1 MDQLKHLGKQSSEPT
16 SKLDLIE
23 WKGAPLRVA
32 LNCSEFTSHCPVTNQ
47 PDFGHLVIEY
57 IPGAYIAETKSV
69 KLYLWRF
76 RDLAAFNE
84 SIADEIADDFY
95 TQLNPS
101 FVRVTLRMNARGG
114 IAVTATAT
122 RGSERDTLGLDIKQV
137 PQEPSGAADV
147 DEAGER
153 TA

>member
-1 MDQLKHLGKQSSEPT
+1 MDKLTHLGRQSSEPT
-16 SKLDLIE
+16 DKLDLIE
-23 WKGAPLRVA
+23 WKGAPIRIA
-32 LNCSEFTSHCPVTNQ
+32 LNCLEFTSHCPVTNQ
-47 PDFGHLVIEY
+47 PDFGQLVIEY
-57 IPGAYIAETKSV
+57 IPGAHIAETKSV

-76 RDLAAFNE
+76 RAQAAFNE
-84 SIADEIADDFY
+84 QIANEIADDFY

-122 RGSERDTLGLDIKQV
+122 RRRERDTLGLDIKQV
-137 PQEPSGAADV
+137 PQELPCAADV

>member
-1 MDQLKHLGKQSSEPT
+1 MDKLKHLGRQSSEPT
-16 SKLDLIE
+16 DKLDLIE
-23 WKGAPLRVA
+23 WKGAPIRIA
-32 LNCSEFTSHCPVTNQ
+32 LNCLEFTSNCPVTNQ
-47 PDFGHLVIEY
+47 PDFGKLVIEY

-76 RDLAAFNE
+76 RDQAAFNE
-84 SIADEIADDFY
+84 QIANEIADDFY

-114 IAVTATAT
+114 IAVTAMAT
-122 RGSERDTLGLDIKQV
+122 RGSERDTLGLDIRDV
-137 PQEPSGAADV
+137 PQEPLSEPLAD
-147 DEAGER
+147 DAGER